1 MRVVVKG
8 VLSWLVTLVLIGVI
22 FSGQSTAEDDCSC
35 PDGCPVEIIIFME
48 QRGTFQE
55 PGEGSQVVCN
65 VYVNFTV
72 FYVWSANTSTKFLER
87 VKKNLNETAHEW
99 YNNTGPSGEYNNC
112 NKEWEVYTEDNNGNE
127 VVLGINSN
135 KELYLFCLTI
145 EDTTVTVG
153 AASVY
158 KGNLDQYNPPCE
170 ANEFDIKR
178 WFKDLY
184 LHCYNNRYCDCSR
197 TTHNTH
203 GYDRCTKCTR
213 IHIQEKRI
221 QTLKN
226 HISSLIL
233 E

>member
-1 MRVVVKG
+1 MVKG

-170 ANEFDIKR
+170 ANEFDITASLTSKDGSKTCTYTVTITGTAIVPEPLTILMATIGVLSVLGFTYKR
-178 WFKDLY
+178 REFKL
-184 LHCYNNRYCDCSR
+184 
-197 TTHNTH
+197 
-203 GYDRCTKCTR
+203 
-213 IHIQEKRI
+213 
-221 QTLKN
+221 
-226 HISSLIL
+226 
-233 E
+233 